1 MSAFTIDTSPLVDK
15 AVRQLA
21 ATSTFLREIPV
32 LDSNK
37 TNFLNQR
44 IRTALREIRK
54 TIDAQREYD
63 ARQLDETTKFST
75 KPRPDAEAV
84 AKEHADFIVK
94 EVRAL
99 LNKKDVEVY
108 EYRVVNPINTELNKE
123 NLQLKEQLKQKT
135 IELQAAQLE
144 IARLNAELAKLASDK
159 EMLEKAL
166 AAEKLKYSRLELAK
180 LKVDGRLK
188 MLRAKLL
195 AEKNKSTGFTT
206 QVDTLQGEVITLR
219 QLLKQKES
227 ELRALGT
234 SSQSEKATLEAQI
247 SILQQQL
254 NQKDSVLLA
263 LQASSKAEKERLE
276 KELSELQQ
284 LYDSLQRTEKEL
296 RNNNVSLLEANRK
309 ALEANEQLKQ
319 LHEAELLLKTQ
330 EISALKSK
338 LEELQNALFMA
349 RNDAIK
355 KRAEKAG
362 DAALI
367 YEKEKTDLQ
376 TEIESL
382 REQLKQTNVDY
393 QRKLITL
400 QSQLAVQP
408 AAPTS
413 LPSDLQTI
421 RELQT
426 KIQELEDKL
435 QVEVGKTAAALQ
447 QGQEYHSNI
456 SELTEEIES
465 LKTQLTVAL
474 KTASEQTLKLSNVRD
489 ETKSMNEE
497 LERLKREHATQI
509 ATLDAKIREL
519 ESQLAK
525 PISAPAIQDTKDLDI
540 LIATLASLQSTPISS
555 LMLQQTSSVLKNKSF
570 QDPKAKDI
578 RSYVI
583 GLLSEYESTIRD
595 LTNKQKETQVDS
607 SPLQSIPEV
616 SSADLNHI
624 AALEAQIKQLRESEQ
639 STQEQL
645 AVALQEN
652 EELKNQ
658 INTLHATNAELQEQW
673 DTTFVALYELF
684 KKLAEVLGI
693 QETDYG
699 DHKSAFVLAIIQGL
713 KNSIETVKKAQVYAA
728 LEQLSKTATETIGQ
742 AKRHIRDIY
751 EEAVEDFV
759 GRMEEA
765 TRNIKTHIEDF
776 QEQSQTYKVH
786 MSSEL
791 SEQVSNIIKILSDTQ
806 YQIQQLLN
814 TYNKTNIEQ
823 AIGSY
828 NEIIKSL
835 EDRIFGARQDN
846 PLATLM
852 NDLRRKSEDLTKKSE
867 ALESE
872 RNKAMSTVNGL
883 TNQLI
888 TFLES
893 FASDLGDTFS
903 AIQIDLQKGLTPAEK
918 PDSPDTI
925 IDIYQDLDARWSRL
939 AEVLPIV
946 LNKAIEKISAGLRN
960 IESSQAFLKQVTD
973 KFNSLDPSI
982 TRWDEL
988 STDVENTQFVHQI
1001 TDRLQ
1006 QLPIKEQE
1014 LAELQSKLQQYST
1027 LEQQLKNAQQTLEFA
1042 NDNIARL
1049 EKMNASAVKSNNR
1062 LAENNNQ
1069 LRQQLKLTQQGV
1081 PLQLSSGP
1089 GMSQP
1094 MINEANLSGYVPHA
1108 VSGGHDS
1115 TTYTPIIAA
1124 ATGSLLWWGFGGL
1137 LVFLILIVIYLLGRE
1152 IYRTQFKSETNRK
1165 NIK

>member
-94 EVRAL
+94 EVRTL

-108 EYRVVNPINTELNKE
+108 EYRVVNPINAELNKE

-144 IARLNAELAKLASDK
+144 IARLNAELAKLTADK
-159 EMLEKAL
+159 EALEKAL
-166 AAEKLKYSRLELAK
+166 VTEKLKYSRLELAK

-195 AEKNKSTGFTT
+195 AEKAISTGFTT
-206 QVDTLQGEVITLR
+206 QVGTLQGEVITLQQ
-219 QLLKQKES
+219 QLTQKES

-247 SILQQQL
+247 SILRQQL
-254 NQKDSVLLA
+254 TQKDSVLLA

-296 RNNNVSLLEANRK
+296 RNNNIPLLEANRK
-309 ALEANEQLKQ
+309 AIEANKQLKQ
-319 LHEAELLLKTQ
+319 LHEAALLLKTQ

-338 LEELQNALFMA
+338 LEELQNALSMA

-355 KRAEKAG
+355 KRAERAE
-362 DAALI
+362 DAAII
-367 YEKEKTDLQ
+367 YEKEKTNLQ
-376 TEIESL
+376 TEIETL

-393 QRKLITL
+393 QRKLLTS

-421 RELQT
+421 RDLQN
-426 KIQELEDKL
+426 KIQELEAKL

-447 QGQEYHSNI
+447 QGQGYHSRI

-465 LKTQLTVAL
+465 SKTQLTTAL
-474 KTASEQTLKLSNVRD
+474 NTASEQTLKLSNVSD
-489 ETKSMNEE
+489 EPKSMNEE

-519 ESQLAK
+519 ESQLDK

-555 LMLQQTSSVLKNKSF
+555 LMLQQTSDTLSVRSF
-570 QDPKAKDI
+570 QDSKTEEI
-578 RSYVI
+578 RKYLI
-583 GLLSEYESTIRD
+583 GLLGEYESTIRD
-595 LTNKQKETQVDS
+595 LTNRQKEAQVDSSPLQS

-939 AEVLPIV
+939 TGALPIV

-988 STDVENTQFVHQI
+988 STDVENTQFVTQI

-1014 LAELQSKLQQYST
+1014 LAKLQSKLQQYSK
-1027 LEQQLKNAQQTLEFA
+1027 LEKQLQTA
-1042 NDNIARL
+1042 HDNITLL
-1049 EKMNASAVKSNNR
+1049 EKMNASAVTSNNR
-1062 LAENNNQ
+1062 LINDNTQ
-1069 LRQQLKLTQQGV
+1069 LEQQLKLTQQGV

-1108 VSGGHDS
+1108 VSGGYDS